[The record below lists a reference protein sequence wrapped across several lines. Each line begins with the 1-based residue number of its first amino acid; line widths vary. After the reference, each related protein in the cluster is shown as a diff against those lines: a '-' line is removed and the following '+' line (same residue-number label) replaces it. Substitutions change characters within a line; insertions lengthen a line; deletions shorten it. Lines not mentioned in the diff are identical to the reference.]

1 MTEGFKAIVIPATA
15 SSSRANR
22 PHVFNTFSSALAFMR
37 GTRAST
43 VIIEF
48 SVEVE
53 TLDFYDAV
61 KAISVPVI
69 FSANRLDA
77 SQFSQLGI
85 RAADVV
91 CPNDERGVESFAGYR
106 PRPGLK
112 GSRSN
117 VRLMTSSALL
127 EA

>member
-1 MTEGFKAIVIPATA
+1 
-15 SSSRANR
+15 
-22 PHVFNTFSSALAFMR
+22 MR
-37 GTRAST
+37 RTRAAS

-61 KAISVPVI
+61 KEISVPII

-77 SQFSQLGI
+77 SQFAQLGI
-85 RAADVV
+85 RAAEVV
-91 CPNDERGVESFAGYR
+91 YPNEKRDFESFAGYR
-106 PRPGLK
+106 PRPGMK

-117 VRLMTSSALL
+117 ISLMTSNALL